1 MGGAGVHQGN
11 NPRTRALGLAVVA
24 AVAWG
29 TLAGAQTT
37 NVASGQILQPV
48 VWQGPEGPQLV
59 AQLLPTGAGATTAP
73 NPLAPGEVPKVVDP
87 SDVFSTQPPIPRQI
101 PPQTIT
107 VPVPVAI
114 PESAP
119 PEVRGNVYVPRE
131 SPVTQTPLLD
141 GSSPTEDL
149 MPPVVDDSCMGPD
162 GQVHVRP
169 YGGGH
174 ATDWS
179 WGCGGSPYRTG
190 PGMCD
195 NWKVGPRWHWTFDG
209 LVMSRDETNP
219 TALIDQMFANNNN
232 GFSGPPQLEN
242 FDYGPGGRLTITS
255 QVPRYVGYQIQAA
268 YEGIINW
275 DAAVVFPKTT
285 PVGGAG
291 LDSTQ
296 QRSLH
301 YTSDYNSGEINWVTS
316 CDDNWHPYY
325 GVRYIALAERLN
337 DFLDQ
342 QAPPPLPGNPPQ
354 GPFVTTDVKNL
365 FDIENNLMGF
375 QVGML
380 HEAWCV
386 TRRCTIEGFA
396 SGGVYY
402 NKINYQN
409 KMGTY
414 TTQQIA
420 DNTATAATNETQ
432 SNISNN
438 VNNDTSDLSEIAYVG
453 EASISGVCRLNKC
466 WALRGGYQVLWI
478 DHVHLAD
485 AAFLGNPEQ
494 SDSLFM
500 HGWHAG
506 IECRR

>member
-1 MGGAGVHQGN
+1 MHQGN
-11 NPRTRALGLAVVA
+11 YPRTRALGLAVVA
-24 AVAWG
+24 AIAWG
-29 TLAGAQTT
+29 TPAAAQTT
-37 NVASGQILQPV
+37 KVASGQILTPA
-48 VWQGPEGPQLV
+48 VWQGPDLASNQGTQGVLASQASATSDESQS
-59 AQLLPTGAGATTAP
+59 GA
-73 NPLAPGEVPKVVDP
+73 NPLRMALQV
-87 SDVFSTQPPIPRQI
+87 SPPI
-101 PPQTIT
+101 PPQTSTLPTVT
-107 VPVPVAI
+107 VPTPNLEPRTMVA
-114 PESAP
+114 PSMPGETTLS
-119 PEVRGNVYVPRE
+119 
-131 SPVTQTPLLD
+131 QPLLD
-141 GSSPTEDL
+141 GNSPTEDL
-149 MPPVVDDSCMGPD
+149 MPPVVDGGCYGEGEQP
-162 GQVHVRP
+162 HVRP

-174 ATDWS
+174 PTDWS
-179 WGCGGSPYRTG
+179 WGCGGSPYRNG

-209 LVMSRDETNP
+209 LVMSRDETNLP
-219 TALIDQMFANNNN
+219 ALIDQMFLNNQD
-232 GFSGPPQLEN
+232 GFSGPPLLED
-242 FDYGPGGRLTITS
+242 FDHGPGGRLTITS

-275 DAAVVFPKTT
+275 DAAIVFPKTS

-316 CDDNWHPYY
+316 CDDDWHPYY
-325 GVRYIALAERLN
+325 GVRYIALDERLN

-380 HEAWCV
+380 HEAWCI

-414 TTQQIA
+414 TTQQVA
-420 DNTATAATNETQ
+420 DNTATPATNETLT
-432 SNISNN
+432 SISNN
-438 VNNDTSDLSEIAYVG
+438 INNDTSELSEISYVG

-485 AAFLGNPEQ
+485 AAFLGNPNE
-494 SDSLFM
+494 SESLFM